1 MQYANQIGYSDV
13 TPYEVVRV
21 VSEQTLEVR
30 EMSSQRDP
38 SYKPEFIPGGFAG
51 HCINQDDQQW
61 VITSD
66 PARRVVR
73 IRRDKRGNW
82 KDKYGNRFSLD
93 AKPVRYYDYNF

>member
-38 SYKPEFIPGGFAG
+38 NYKPEFIPGGFAG

-61 VITSD
+61 IINSNPEGRVI
-66 PARRVVR
+66 R
-73 IRRDKRGNW
+73 IRRTKRGTW
-82 KDKYGNRFSLD
+82 QDKYGNKFAINS
-93 AKPVRYYDYNF
+93 KPVRYYDYNF